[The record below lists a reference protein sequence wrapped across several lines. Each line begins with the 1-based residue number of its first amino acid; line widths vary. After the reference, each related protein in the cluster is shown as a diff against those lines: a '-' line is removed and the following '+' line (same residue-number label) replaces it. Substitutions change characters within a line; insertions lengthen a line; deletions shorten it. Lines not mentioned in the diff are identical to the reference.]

1 MPKVRSP
8 LLGFN
13 HNLRHGGR
21 VFHVQTEDSGSA
33 NPRIFTHL
41 FHDGVIIA
49 TKKHEYGAEA
59 DADIVK
65 SLMQAQH
72 KAVLREL
79 KHGIFDDTGASSL
92 VAGTLEDKEEED
104 ELDVSGAF
112 RRISTPNA
120 VEARRQ
126 ATPNPV

>member
-79 KHGIFDDTGASSL
+79 KHLIIDDGDDEYAQIIIDNSGASSL

-112 RRISTPNA
+112 RRISTPN
-120 VEARRQ
+120 
-126 ATPNPV
+126 